1 MKKLIL
7 FLNCLLMSLLGFSQ
21 NSYPTKIVYNKDTL
35 VAITPVQLRIINTE
49 IVSSQLKDLEIERY
63 RVIVNKSN
71 DIITLQD
78 ANISNLNAQISNYRL
93 LQYNNNKIYQEQKNL
108 LEIEKKRKGKSI
120 FISISVSLCVG
131 TIIGLLIN

>member
-7 FLNCLLMSLLGFSQ
+7 FLNCLLTSLLGFSQ

>member
-1 MKKLIL
+1 
-7 FLNCLLMSLLGFSQ
+7 MSLLGFSQ

-63 RVIVNKSN
+63 RAIINKSN

-78 ANISNLNAQISNYRL
+78 ANISNLNTQISNYRL
-93 LQYNNNKIYQEQKNL
+93 LQYNNDKIYQEQKNL
-108 LEIEKKRKGKSI
+108 LKIEKKRKGKSI

>member
-7 FLNCLLMSLLGFSQ
+7 FLNCLLTSLLGFSQ

-35 VAITPVQLRIINTE
+35 VAITPVQLRIINAE

-108 LEIEKKRKGKSI
+108 LKIEKKRKGKSI

>member
-7 FLNCLLMSLLGFSQ
+7 FLNCLLTSLLGFSQ

-63 RVIVNKSN
+63 RAIVNKSN

-93 LQYNNNKIYQEQKNL
+93 LQHNNNKIYQEQKNL

>member
-63 RVIVNKSN
+63 RAIINKSN

-78 ANISNLNAQISNYRL
+78 ANISNLNTQISNYRL
-93 LQYNNNKIYQEQKNL
+93 LQYNNDKIYQEQKNL
-108 LEIEKKRKGKSI
+108 LKIEKKRKGKSI

>member
-1 MKKLIL
+1 
-7 FLNCLLMSLLGFSQ
+7 MSLSGFSQ
-21 NSYPTKIVYNKDTL
+21 NSYPAKIVYDKDTL
-35 VAITPVQLRIINTE
+35 VAITPIQLRIINTE

-63 RVIVNKSN
+63 QAIVNKSN
-71 DIITLQD
+71 SIIALQD
-78 ANISNLNAQISNYRL
+78 ANISNLNTQISNYRL

-108 LEIEKKRKGKSI
+108 LEIEKKRRKKSV

>member
-63 RVIVNKSN
+63 RAIINKSN

-78 ANISNLNAQISNYRL
+78 ANISNLNTQISNYRL

-108 LEIEKKRKGKSI
+108 LKIEKKRKGKSI

-131 TIIGLLIN
+131 

>member
-1 MKKLIL
+1 
-7 FLNCLLMSLLGFSQ
+7 MSLLGFSQ

-63 RVIVNKSN
+63 RAIINKSN

-78 ANISNLNAQISNYRL
+78 ANIFNLNTQISNYRL
-93 LQYNNNKIYQEQKNL
+93 LQYNNDKIYQEQKNL
-108 LEIEKKRKGKSI
+108 LKIEKKRKGKSI

>member
-1 MKKLIL
+1 
-7 FLNCLLMSLLGFSQ
+7 MSLLGFSQ

-63 RVIVNKSN
+63 RAIVNKSN